1 VSFGPLVS
9 VEWLRDQLGKPGLV
23 VVDCRFVLGEP
34 GAGERAWQ
42 EGHVPGAAVLDVD
55 RDLSAP
61 PGAGGRHPL
70 PSAEHFEAA
79 ARRAGIGPDSHV
91 VAYDEAGEGG
101 AARLWWLLRHFG
113 HDQVAVLD
121 GGLRAW
127 RAAGGE
133 LATEP
138 EPIALGSFV
147 ARAREGDTLSAAE
160 IERASLRVREAQA
173 PGAEPCSAERASPRL
188 LDARAPER
196 FRGETEPI
204 DPVAGHIPAAR
215 NVPWASVAP
224 DGRFL
229 EPAELRERLGAEPFV
244 AYCGSGVTA
253 CTLLVAAE
261 LAGVEGRLYPGS
273 WSEWCA
279 SGRPVETGDPP

>member
-1 VSFGPLVS
+1 VSFGPVVS
-9 VEWLRDQLGKPGLV
+9 VDWLREHLSEPDLV

-34 GAGERAWQ
+34 GAGERAWL

-55 RDLSAP
+55 RDLSSP

-70 PSAEHFEAA
+70 PAAEGFEAA
-79 ARRAGIGPDSHV
+79 ARRAGVEPDSRV
-91 VAYDEAGEGG
+91 VAYDETGEGG

-113 HDQVAVLD
+113 HDEVAVLD

-127 RAAGGE
+127 RAACGAMSAGPESLAQGG
-133 LATEP
+133 
-138 EPIALGSFV
+138 FV
-147 ARAREGDTLSAAE
+147 ARAQEGDTVSAAD
-160 IERASLRVREAQA
+160 IEAKA
-173 PGAEPCSAERASPRL
+173 PRL

-204 DPVAGHIPAAR
+204 DPVAGHIPGAR
-215 NVPWASVAP
+215 NVPWAAVAAE
-224 DGRFL
+224 GRFL

-244 AYCGSGVTA
+244 AYCGSGVTS

-261 LAGVEGRLYPGS
+261 RAGVEARLYPGS

-279 SGRPVETGDPP
+279 SGRPVETGDPR